1 MQSKMLQRFIS
12 KFLPAIEIEDF
23 QPEPKFE
30 SDQNQ
35 KFEQEEEQ
43 SPETAELVA
52 MLGFQPTNINHYKLA
67 LRHKLASNGKGNNE
81 RLEFLGDAVLSSVVA
96 DFLYNNYK
104 TRDEGYLTNLRSKI
118 VKRETL
124 NVVAKEIGLDKLVN
138 LPIHTTSH
146 NLNVYGNAFEALIGA
161 IYLDKGYEQCKKFV
175 YDVIF
180 AKYISV
186 KKLEKATENFKSQL
200 LEWSQKRKINVDFE
214 IIDDVLDAENN
225 HIFKCAVKIDGK
237 VVANGNGYSK
247 KESQQRAAKAAIN
260 FVKKHYECPKK
271 SSINSQIG
279 Q

>member
-124 NVVAKEIGLDKLVN
+124 NVVAKEIGLDKLVM
-138 LPIHTTSH
+138 
-146 NLNVYGNAFEALIGA
+146 
-161 IYLDKGYEQCKKFV
+161 
-175 YDVIF
+175 
-180 AKYISV
+180 
-186 KKLEKATENFKSQL
+186 
-200 LEWSQKRKINVDFE
+200 
-214 IIDDVLDAENN
+214 
-225 HIFKCAVKIDGK
+225 
-237 VVANGNGYSK
+237 
-247 KESQQRAAKAAIN
+247 
-260 FVKKHYECPKK
+260 
-271 SSINSQIG
+271 
-279 Q
+279 